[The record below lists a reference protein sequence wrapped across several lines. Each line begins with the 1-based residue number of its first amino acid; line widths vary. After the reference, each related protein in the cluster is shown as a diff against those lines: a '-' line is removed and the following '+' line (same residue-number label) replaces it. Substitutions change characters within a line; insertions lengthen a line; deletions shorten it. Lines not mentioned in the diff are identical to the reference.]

1 MKPQLS
7 EFFRSRPIVEVSY
20 YFERIN
26 ARILT
31 YEKKL

>member
-7 EFFRSRPIVEVSY
+7 EFFRVAY

-26 ARILT
+26 ARTLT